1 MLHTKCCMDITKHPS
16 YNPETMGLRERDYTR
31 NSKGE
36 SVLIKETGWAA
47 ANEIPTHMILQFSS
61 SHGGAF
67 IGSPGNTFWV
77 DNVKL
82 VY

>member
-1 MLHTKCCMDITKHPS
+1 MRLNAD
-16 YNPETMGLRERDYTR
+16 ERFSM

-36 SVLIKETGWAA
+36 NMIVKEVGWAEP
-47 ANEIPTHMILQFSS
+47 NEDPTHLMLQFTS